1 MDPRFAAAEEAF
13 KANRIDEGVGLL
25 GGAITDANGDVPAS
39 SYRRISAVLFTA
51 ARYEEARHW
60 AEEGLQRYRKDFD
73 LWNVLGVAQRRLLN
87 YPAAL
92 AALDQA
98 QKLNPKSDAPIINK
112 TNVYN
117 DMGDGPRGL
126 DGALRLVRKAPGTA
140 EYHRMAAIA
149 YRALHDWD
157 KARLRLETAVRLQP
171 TLINAWVD
179 RVSVASGLQNHDEAL
194 DVVNRAL
201 AANPES
207 VRLQET
213 KAVVLRRAGKSA
225 EAITHLKGVI
235 EKDDNAGWAHHQLG
249 RTIADDDRPQAN
261 IHFRRAVE
269 IDPKNRDFRISLV
282 QSLERS
288 RFGDEGAN
296 VEEAYQI
303 AKGFEEIGPIPRDQI
318 FVARGLFHRVGDYER
333 ARKLGGFSEL
343 GREWGRAN
351 NHAAFLGHLGRVE
364 TPEDR
369 YELIE
374 QHRIWGRNIQAN
386 ADRNPITAR
395 PRRAPNGKIRL
406 GIMSSDLR
414 NHPVGYF
421 ALPLFDFMDT
431 ERFEVFCYSFS
442 RGGEDNTQKYFAS
455 KSAEFR
461 WRPTISD
468 RDAAQMI
475 IDDDCDMLIELGGS
489 THMNKL
495 EVMAYRPGRLNAS
508 WLGYPHSAGLD
519 AIDYIVCDPYMTPK
533 DPALLIEKPML
544 MPHTWLALGRG
555 QFREKPEVDPTTPEE
570 RNGFVTFGTFN
581 QPNKYSEQVLATWA
595 RVLNETPNSQFLFVR
610 PEAGSATFCDN
621 MRAHFAQAGVSPER
635 IRFHSIRGAH
645 LPLYNEI
652 DISLDTFPL
661 TGGTTTC
668 ESMWMGV
675 PVVSLVG
682 EALFERLSYSL
693 LSNAG
698 LGDLASFSIDDYVAT
713 AVKLAGD
720 PARRMVLR
728 ATLRDQLKES
738 PLGQT
743 QAFAKDFYDMVY
755 STVKAAG

>member
-13 KANRIDEGVGLL
+13 KANRIDEGVQLL
-25 GGAITDANGDVPAS
+25 SQAITDAKGEVQVGW
-39 SYRRISAVLFTA
+39 YRRISTMLFQA

-60 AEEGLQRYRKDFD
+60 TEEGLKRYRKDFD
-73 LWNVLGVAQRRLLN
+73 LWNVLGVAQRRLFN
-87 YPAAL
+87 YPAAI

-126 DGALRLVRKAPGTA
+126 DGALRLVRKSPGVA

-149 YRALHDWD
+149 YRAMHDWD
-157 KARLRLETAVRLQP
+157 KARARLETAVRLQP
-171 TLINAWVD
+171 NLINAWVD
-179 RVSVASGLQNHDEAL
+179 RISVASGLQLHDEAL
-194 DVVNRAL
+194 DVINRGL
-201 AANPES
+201 VANPDS

-213 KAVVLRRAGKSA
+213 KAIVLRRAGHGA
-225 EAITHLKGVI
+225 ETVAYLKDII
-235 EKDDNAGWAHHQLG
+235 EADDTVAWAHHQLG

-261 IHFRRAVE
+261 THFRRAVE
-269 IDPKNRDFRISLV
+269 LDPRNRDFRISLV

-296 VEEAYQI
+296 LEEAYQLLR
-303 AKGFEEIGPIPRDQI
+303 GFEDLGPIPRDQL
-318 FVARGLFHRVGDYER
+318 FVARGLYHRTGDYEG

-343 GREWGRAN
+343 GREWARAN

-386 ADRNPITAR
+386 ADRNPIKNR

-406 GIMSSDLR
+406 GLMSSDLR

-421 ALPLFDFMDT
+421 ALPLFDFMDN

-442 RGGEDNTQKYFAS
+442 RGVEDNTQKYFTS
-455 KSAEFR
+455 KATAFR

-475 IDDDCDMLIELGGS
+475 VDDDCDMLIELGGS

-508 WLGYPHSAGLD
+508 WLGYPHSAGLE

-533 DPALLIEKPML
+533 DPALLIEKPMI

-581 QPNKYSEQVLATWA
+581 QPNKYSPEVLATWA
-595 RVLNETPNSQFLFVR
+595 RVLAETPNSQFLFVR
-610 PEAGSATFCDN
+610 PEGSSPTFCEN
-621 MRAHFAQAGVSPER
+621 MRAHFAKAGVASER
-635 IRFHSIRGAH
+635 VRFHAVRGVH

-652 DISLDTFPL
+652 DITLDTFPL

-668 ESMWMGV
+668 ECMWMGV

-698 LGDLASFSIDDYVAT
+698 LGDLATFNLDDFVAA
-713 AVKLAGD
+713 AVNLAKD
-720 PARRMVLR
+720 SARRMVLR
-728 ATLRDQLKES
+728 ATLRDQLKAS

-743 QAFAKDFYDMVY
+743 QAFAKDFYDLVY
-755 STVKAAG
+755 NTVQAAR